1 MQAERHHIVDN
12 GFAAF
17 EHHLL
22 QVGMNRADIRYSF
35 LINSLLQPF
44 VCNLVGTELRIPCQT
59 AEGVPVGLR
68 KGMSAPVGVRTDVAD
83 SGNGFQRSGR
93 YKSEELFPHGSQV
106 GNVVGVPQILLC
118 NLEFGHQG
126 RMLHTAE
133 QRAVRFAWL
142 EVDRAVLDLYDDVR
156 TELSVQW
163 LEFEIGLFGAVGIR
177 GTVDESA
184 PHDNT
189 FIRLQSIGQHVGTFG
204 MSAPEVARARLAFGV
219 SFH

>member
-1 MQAERHHIVDN
+1 
-12 GFAAF
+12 
-17 EHHLL
+17 
-22 QVGMNRADIRYSF
+22 
-35 LINSLLQPF
+35 
-44 VCNLVGTELRIPCQT
+44 
-59 AEGVPVGLR
+59 
-68 KGMSAPVGVRTDVAD
+68 
-83 SGNGFQRSGR
+83 
-93 YKSEELFPHGSQV
+93 
-106 GNVVGVPQILLC
+106 
-118 NLEFGHQG
+118 
-126 RMLHTAE
+126 MLHTAE

-204 MSAPEVARARLAFGV
+204 MSAPEVARAGLAFGV
-219 SFH
+219 GFH